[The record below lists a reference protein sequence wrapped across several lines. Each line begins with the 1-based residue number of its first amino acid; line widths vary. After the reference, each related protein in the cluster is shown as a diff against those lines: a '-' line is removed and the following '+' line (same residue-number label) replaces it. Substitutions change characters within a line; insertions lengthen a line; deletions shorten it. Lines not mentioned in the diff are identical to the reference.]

1 MTDNQKPLIPATHL
15 NRILLIAGSAIAT
28 ALLTFLA
35 NSVLETKSRMHAIEV
50 EATNFH
56 EWLTGI
62 DSRMDRTDTRIDRL
76 YQDISRLTLIKALG
90 DGAREETESNNEAG
104 Q

>member
-90 DGAREETESNNEAG
+90 DGAREEETSND
-104 Q
+104 